1 MYEGILHNTIGISDK
16 HNERYENELHELN
29 ICLKGWDG
37 LHSYGMVSSDD
48 MIEPSTLS
56 VTIRSSWLEDSSL
69 ALTSLCDRACSGVTS
84 YGSLLEVQ
92 QQ

>member
-1 MYEGILHNTIGISDK
+1 M
-16 HNERYENELHELN
+16 N
-29 ICLKGWDG
+29 ICLKGWES
-37 LHSYGMVSSDD
+37 LRSYGMVSSDD

-56 VTIRSSWLEDSSL
+56 VTVQSSWLEDSSL
-69 ALTSLCDRACSGVTS
+69 ALTSSCDRACSGVTS